1 MSVKYSNLEKLMLRS
16 QGLDLSIKWTGNR
29 SSTLHVL
36 LTLIN
41 HESIPPMTLFLLL
54 WFCAI
59 LFRFRCICNNAYLV
73 FGFSQEALISVIQSL
88 TYPLNRSKSA
98 KLPLQIFLRSIVAQ
112 SRYEKRFEGI
122 SPHIWI
128 ITGFCRSQPM
138 IQVDRKGERIA
149 LAVVYLV

>member
-41 HESIPPMTLFLLL
+41 HESIPSMTLFLLL
-54 WFCAI
+54 RFCAI
-59 LFRFRCICNNAYLV
+59 LFRFRGICNDAYLV
-73 FGFSQEALISVIQSL
+73 FEFSQEALTSVIQSL
-88 TYPLNRSKSA
+88 MYPLNRSKPA
-98 KLPLQIFLRSIVAQ
+98 KLPLQILLRSIVAQ

-128 ITGFCRSQPM
+128 ITGFCQSQPM
-138 IQVDRKGERIA
+138 IQVEGKVSESH
-149 LAVVYLV
+149 